1 MYAKV
6 LNDGGPL
13 PIPML
18 LITAPEGSI
27 VVEQLRTR
35 GWTPYAGRP
44 IEDHGAEIRIMP
56 DHLTVVLGGEVVLH
70 DGKGDPV
77 SPPGWWKAVSS
88 FEDRALIVLLPH
100 AFPMT
105 QEDAGAALGSL
116 IDSPETAQ
124 CFATVVHE

>member
-18 LITAPEGSI
+18 LITVPEGSI
-27 VVEQLRTR
+27 VIGQLHTR

-44 IEDHGAEIRIMP
+44 IEDQGAQIRIMP
-56 DHLTVVLGGEVVLH
+56 DHLTVVLGGEIALH
-70 DGKGDPV
+70 DGSGDPV
-77 SPPGWWKAVSS
+77 SPPGWWEAVNA

-100 AFPMT
+100 TFPMT
-105 QEDAGAALGSL
+105 QQDAGAALGAL